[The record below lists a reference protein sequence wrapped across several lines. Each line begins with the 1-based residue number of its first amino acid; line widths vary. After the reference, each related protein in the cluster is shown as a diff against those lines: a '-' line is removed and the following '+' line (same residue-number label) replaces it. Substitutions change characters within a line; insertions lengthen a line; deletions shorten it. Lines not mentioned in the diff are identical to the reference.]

1 MARYE
6 VRVDLVG
13 SSSDVEKAFS
23 TLADAASDT
32 ADKLEESFSDVSDTV
47 SGQLSGLADDGST
60 ALSGIGDAAEE
71 SAGRIT
77 DVFAETTGKVGA
89 GLDDLAG
96 TAADK
101 TGLIADSFD
110 RTFGDAGAASE
121 VMVGKVS
128 ESMDALVAETTEKA
142 ALISARLDEAFA
154 KGGLAAQKLNAGAL
168 TGKVSGVTSQADI
181 EAQLASIEALNKK
194 GLLTDEQ
201 TAAARAKALG
211 GISGGSLEEQLGVVG
226 GLSTAGV
233 ISDQEV
239 AATKAK
245 LVGLGKDVDSEA
257 GGIKSKIAGAFKGIG
272 SSLGNFGLPFSE
284 QFNKMGE
291 SIEGAK
297 TKAGSLKATLSSVGQ
312 LVTEVGAAAVIG
324 FGAESIHLADL
335 YDTAEAQLK
344 TAVKNAGESW
354 DAYIP
359 HLKKAEDETV
369 KLGFN
374 STETAEA
381 LSYLTTATDKPKA
394 AIGDL
399 GLAMNIARA
408 RGISLSEASQ
418 ILTKI
423 MAGNTRGIAQFG
435 LNLDIGSG
443 KLHSIQQATQEVTK
457 DQMALAD
464 AQKAAA
470 QAGVV
475 GSQNYAQA
483 MLQEQKAANSL
494 AAEHVSGSNAVAN
507 ALEAQRAGEAE
518 VASGQVKGAE
528 AVALLKKDQMDLTE
542 AIESNTFKNKG
553 ALLSY
558 EEAQK
563 TVADTTERS
572 SYAQIAAL
580 ERVQTAQVNLANA
593 QTNRSEDVHAVSD
606 VIGTLN
612 KRFAGEAHNYVNTL
626 PGQLKVIDAQL
637 HNLGTDFGEW
647 LTPKLEDAGH
657 ALEGTLGWFE
667 KNTWAV
673 KGLAGVVGGSLALAV
688 GVFAEQKAV
697 KFGKSVGNMLS
708 DAHKLEQGVVSVAG
722 KILHLGQGTVGS
734 SSTSTEGRVGNLG
747 QSSETSAGQVQG
759 LGDNSETAAGQV
771 SQLGSNAETAAGQVQ
786 GLGDQAT
793 ETAGTITTESAT
805 METSIKGIGPSAEL
819 TEGTVAASMDGM
831 EGATDAA
838 ATGMDAAIGSTG
850 IGAILIGLSI
860 GATLLATHWK
870 EVWGFIKEAAEDTWH
885 FLDRDVV
892 HPLEKDLSHLKGEAE
907 DLEKGWK
914 LVWKDVKDAAEDAWH
929 FIDHDIFQPLVRGA
943 GRLRTD
949 VVSDFGK
956 VTGFLK
962 GVPGDIEHLF
972 SDAGTWLLDAGKNL
986 LEGLWKGVEDESGKV
1001 LKDVE
1006 GVGKH
1011 VLHFLTHPWEIL
1023 SPSHATQRAGVY
1035 LMQGISVGVKSEEA
1049 KVLSDVAKIGQ
1060 DVKLELGKI
1069 GTLGQDVGTM
1079 FMTDFAKGI
1088 TSHAGLLANAL
1099 AQVEKEAKSSAMQQ
1113 LHGQQLGGIAGGGP
1127 GGSIF
1132 PSMTTHW
1139 EVNIDK
1145 LVAQNPNDMAR
1156 QLKVK
1161 QRQANLVRT

>member
-77 DVFAETTGKVGA
+77 DVFTETTGKVGA

-154 KGGLAAQKLNAGAL
+154 KGGLAAAKLNAGTL

-312 LVTEVGAAAVIG
+312 LTTEVGAAAVIG
-324 FGAESIHLADL
+324 FGAESVHLSDL
-335 YDTAEAQLK
+335 YDTALSQLK
-344 TAVKNAGESW
+344 TAVKASGEAW
-354 DAYIP
+354 DAYLP
-359 HLKKAEDETV
+359 HLKKAQDESV

-374 STETAEA
+374 QTETAQA
-381 LSYLTTATDKPKA
+381 LQILTTATDKPQKA
-394 AIGDL
+394 IKDL
-399 GLAMNIARA
+399 SLVEDVAREK
-408 RGISLSEASQ
+408 GISLSESAQLIAKVYAGSTRV
-418 ILTKI
+418 LT
-423 MAGNTRGIAQFG
+423 QFG
-435 LNLDIGSG
+435 INLDIGSG
-443 KLHSIQQATQEVTK
+443 KLHSVQAATEAVKK
-457 DQMALAD
+457 DQMELAD
-464 AQKAAA
+464 AQKEAS
-470 QAGVV
+470 QEGVT
-475 GSQNYAQA
+475 GSQKAVQA
-483 MLQEQKAANSL
+483 MLTEQKAALSL
-494 AAEHVSGSNAVAN
+494 AQAHLSGSNAVAN
-507 ALEAQRAGEAE
+507 ALEAQKAAQAE
-518 VASGQVKGAE
+518 VESGQIKGAS
-528 AVALLKKDQMDLTE
+528 AVAALQKSQMALTQS
-542 AIESNTFKNKG
+542 IETGSLRNQS
-553 ALLSY
+553 AALSY
-558 EEAQK
+558 EKALDSQK
-563 TVADTTERS
+563 DTTEQD

-580 ERVQTAQVNLANA
+580 EKVQLAQVDLSNA
-593 QTNRSEDVHAVSD
+593 KLDLSQSKNAITDVLD
-606 VIGTLN
+606 TLN
-612 KRFAGEAHNYVNTL
+612 KRTAGAASTYVNTL
-626 PGQLKVIDAQL
+626 PGQLKVLDAEI
-637 HNLGTDFGEW
+637 HNVGTSFGEF
-647 LTPKLEDAGH
+647 LTPKLEEAGK
-657 ALEGTLGWFE
+657 ALEGVLSWFE
-667 KNTWAV
+667 KNSWAA
-673 KGLAGVVGGSLALAV
+673 KALGGVIGGSLALAV
-688 GVFAEQKAV
+688 GVFAEQKLV
-697 KFGKSVGNMLS
+697 KFGQSIGKAVGDL
-708 DAHKLEQGVVSVAG
+708 HKLEQGAVSIGKKILSGLGTSADAAAGTVAG
-722 KILHLGQGTVGS
+722 
-734 SSTSTEGRVGNLG
+734 
-747 QSSETSAGQVQG
+747 
-759 LGDNSETAAGQV
+759 DTAA
-771 SQLGSNAETAAGQVQ
+771 
-786 GLGDQAT
+786 
-793 ETAGTITTESAT
+793 
-805 METSIKGIGPSAEL
+805 METSIKGIGPSAEA
-819 TEGTVAASMDGM
+819 TEGTVAASMEGM
-831 EGATDAA
+831 EGATDDA

-885 FLDRDVV
+885 FLDSDVI
-892 HPLEKDLSHLKGEAE
+892 HPIEKGIDWLRGEIDSHLTEIEHYAKEFGPALLVMLGPIGAVAAGAIELAE
-907 DLEKGWK
+907 HWK
-914 LVWKDVKDAAEDAWH
+914 TVWRDIRGAAEDAWH

-986 LEGLWKGVEDESGKV
+986 LEGLWKGVSDESGKV

-1006 GVGKH
+1006 GIGKH
-1011 VLHFLTHPWEIL
+1011 VLHAITHPWEIF

-1035 LMQGISVGVKSEEA
+1035 LMQGISVGAKSEEA

-1069 GTLGQDVGTM
+1069 GTLGQDIGTM

-1113 LHGQQLGGIAGGGP
+1113 LYGQVLGGVNP
-1127 GGSIF
+1127 GGRPTAPGSSYVTQYNLPNATI
-1132 PSMTTHW
+1132 
-1139 EVNIDK
+1139 
-1145 LVAQNPNDMAR
+1145 VANDPGQLQR
-1156 QLKVK
+1156 QLEARSRRKNMV
-1161 QRQANLVRT
+1161 AT